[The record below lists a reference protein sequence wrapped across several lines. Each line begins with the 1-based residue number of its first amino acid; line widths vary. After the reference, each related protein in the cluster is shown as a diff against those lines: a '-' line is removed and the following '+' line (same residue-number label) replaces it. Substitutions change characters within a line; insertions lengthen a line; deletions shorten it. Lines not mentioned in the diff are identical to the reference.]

1 MKRLLSWLKW
11 MPFLWLTLVTWMSW
25 GFSALDEVGLVIPFH
40 RIVSREPILQHFDV
54 VFVFLFY
61 GLALLNYNW
70 RKGYAIKCWKWQIFA
85 WGFII
90 VGLISSMINNSPLQ
104 AAGGMIL
111 SLGRNSIFWA
121 GLTFVDWN
129 DEQRSKTFQFF
140 YAIVVVNF
148 LCVWLQT
155 FQYWNFTGT
164 YEIPQ
169 DYALGILGFANSATL
184 LNFFWCIAVFTA
196 FQGKILNWI
205 QSGIFFLT
213 ALLSSYLT
221 GIVAS
226 LAAFPFFLFT
236 IPYVKIGEKKTF
248 SLFQRLVI
256 IFLVMVAGLAAYAIY
271 VQFNPSN
278 AQKYI
283 TMIMGYPIGFLSGL
297 EITLKYFFNHPWEIV
312 FGLGPGLVNSREVVR
327 TGISR
332 LPTLVL
338 PYINEFTGE
347 YIAPSTYRVMNQS
360 YLIAFAETG
369 LLGLL
374 CLGGFWFSLL
384 KHTLRSI
391 NLVYQRHRDMI
402 ILRCVHFSMISFFI
416 LGIVSDWWG
425 ESPLVYLMMIVC
437 APILLRTQSQQATV
451 V

>member
-1 MKRLLSWLKW
+1 MKRFLSWLKW
-11 MPFLWLTLVTWMSW
+11 MPFLWLATVTWMNW
-25 GFSALDEVGLVIPFH
+25 GFSALDEIGIVIPFH
-40 RIVSREPILQHFDV
+40 RIVTREPVLQHFDV

-61 GLALLNYNW
+61 GLALLNYEW
-70 RKGYAIKCWKWQIFA
+70 RKGYPVRYWKWQIFA
-85 WGFII
+85 WGFFI

-121 GLTFVDWN
+121 GLTFIDWD
-129 DEQRSKTFQFF
+129 DEQRVKTFRFF
-140 YAIVVVNF
+140 YAIIVVNF

-155 FQYWNFTGT
+155 FQYWNFTNT
-164 YEIPQ
+164 FEIPQ
-169 DYALGILGFANSATL
+169 DYALGILGFANSAAL
-184 LNFFWCIAVFTA
+184 LNLFWCVAVFAA
-196 FQGKILNWI
+196 FQGRIGDWI
-205 QSGIFFLT
+205 RSGIYFIT

-236 IPYVKIGEKKTF
+236 IPYMRVGERRTF
-248 SLFQRLVI
+248 SLFQRVVI
-256 IFLVMVAGLAAYAIY
+256 IFLAVIIGFAAYGIY
-271 VQFNPSN
+271 IQFNPVN

-297 EITLKYFFNHPWEIV
+297 EITLDYFFNHPWEMF

-347 YIAPSTYRVMNQS
+347 YIAPSTYRMMNQS

-374 CLGGFWFSLL
+374 CVGGFWFSLFR
-384 KHTLRSI
+384 HTLRSI
-391 NLVYQRHRDMI
+391 RVVFQRHRDMI
-402 ILRCVHFSMISFFI
+402 IVRCVHFSMISFFI

-425 ESPLVYLMMIVC
+425 ESPLIYLLMVVS
-437 APILLRTQSQQATV
+437 APILLRAQTKHTPAV
-451 V
+451 

>member
-1 MKRLLSWLKW
+1 
-11 MPFLWLTLVTWMSW
+11 MPFLWLTAVTWMSW

-61 GLALLNYNW
+61 GLALMDYDW
-70 RKGYAIKCWKWQIFA
+70 RKGYPVRYWKWQFFA
-85 WGFII
+85 WGFFII
-90 VGLISSMINNSPLQ
+90 GLISSMINNSPLQ

-111 SLGRNSIFWA
+111 SLGRSSLFWA
-121 GLTFVDWN
+121 GLTFIDWN

-140 YAIVVVNF
+140 YAIVLVNF
-148 LCVWLQT
+148 LGVWLQT

-184 LNFFWCIAVFTA
+184 LNLFWCIAVFTS
-196 FQGKILNWI
+196 FQGKILDWI

-221 GIVAS
+221 GIVAA

-236 IPYVKIGEKKTF
+236 IPYVKIGAKKSF

-256 IFLVMVAGLAAYAIY
+256 IILVMVAGLAAYAIY

-297 EITLKYFFNHPWEIV
+297 EITLRYFINHPWEFV

-347 YIAPSTYRVMNQS
+347 YIAPSTYMVMNQS

-374 CLGGFWFSLL
+374 CLGGFWLSLL
-384 KHTLRSI
+384 THTLRSI
-391 NLVYQRHRDMI
+391 YIVYQRHRDMTI
-402 ILRCVHFSMISFFI
+402 VRCVHFSMISFFI
-416 LGIVSDWWG
+416 LGIASDWWG
-425 ESPLVYLMMIVC
+425 ESPLVYLMMVVS
-437 APILLRTQSQQATV
+437 APVLLRPQYRQVTV
-451 V
+451 D